1 MGHLKMASVFKPNSF
16 IIIII
21 IICTECTKSMDLSGS
36 IALERKLGS
45 L

>member
-1 MGHLKMASVFKPNSF
+1 MGRLKMASVFKPNSF
-16 IIIII
+16 IIII